1 MLKKKIVFLLFLVG
15 LFGLFA
21 GTVAAQVL
29 PEPMRPVRLVND
41 FTSLF
46 SVSEQ
51 AALERKLVTFADS
64 TSTQI
69 AVVTVA
75 DLDGAAISDYAQ
87 KLFDKWG
94 IGGNSD
100 KNNGILVLVKP
111 KTIDSRGEVFIAT
124 GYGVEGAVP
133 DALAGRIVDYEI
145 LPAFRQGQFYVGID
159 RATTALM
166 SLTAGEFTADQYLA
180 KKAQVPPGMVL
191 AGIFIVI
198 FIIISIVASIRS
210 RRDGGSEQTI
220 SSAGDVMTAMM
231 IGSLLGGR
239 GHHGGGGFG
248 GFSGGG
254 GGFGGFGGG
263 FSGGG
268 GAGGSW

>member
-1 MLKKKIVFLLFLVG
+1 MLKKKIVFLLALVG
-15 LFGLFA
+15 LFIGSA
-21 GTVAAQVL
+21 AAQTL

-41 FTSLF
+41 FVQMF
-46 SVSEQ
+46 SPQQQ
-51 AALERKLVTFADS
+51 AALEQKLVSFADS

-87 KLFDKWG
+87 RLFDKWG

-100 KNNGILVLVKP
+100 KNNGILILVKP
-111 KTIDSRGEVFIAT
+111 KTLDSRGEVFIAT

-145 LPAFRQGQFYVGID
+145 LPAFRQGQYYVGVD
-159 RATTALM
+159 RAATALM
-166 SLTAGEFTADQYLA
+166 SLVAGEFTADQYLA
-180 KKAQVPPGMVL
+180 KQQKMPAGMIWAGL
-191 AGIFIVI
+191 LIIFFIIAGI
-198 FIIISIVASIRS
+198 ISSIRS
-210 RRDGGSEQTI
+210 RGDGGSQETL
-220 SSAGDVMTAMM
+220 SSTGNIMTAMM

-239 GHHGGGGFG
+239 GHSGGGFG